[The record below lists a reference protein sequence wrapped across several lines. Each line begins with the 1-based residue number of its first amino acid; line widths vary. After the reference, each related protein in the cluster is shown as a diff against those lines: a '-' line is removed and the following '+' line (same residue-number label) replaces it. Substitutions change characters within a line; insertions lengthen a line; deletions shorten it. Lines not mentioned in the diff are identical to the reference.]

1 MPVSAS
7 TVQFSYVGD
16 GVTTTFPFPSRF
28 LTAADLL
35 VGVNGAQ
42 IVSGFTVTGAGND
55 AGGNVV
61 FSVAPVNGA
70 AITLIRAPA
79 ISQLL
84 DFVNNQ
90 TVLAENIDNSLDKL
104 TIVSQYL
111 SYLLDR
117 TLKLSQF
124 DTGLTGNYDLM
135 TKRLTNMAAPVDA
148 NDAARL
154 ADVQNI
160 VSTTGNVPSPT
171 GGQIGFVLKAISAG
185 VFGWIAAGSPTA
197 PDGSLAA
204 PGYSFANELSTGFLR
219 PSAGVLQAAIL
230 GVLKAELTAA
240 QFRLLVPLVQSMATA
255 VTAGTNA
262 QGQGPLTN
270 VLNVVTTTAANP
282 SGVTLPTPV
291 AGQSIRVVNRGTNP
305 INLYPA
311 AGGTIGALAI
321 NTPLSLPVG
330 VMVDLFARTTTQWE
344 GYAPQALNTN
354 LTDLAAPTYVR
365 GDLIR
370 RGATTLERLALGT
383 FGQVLVSDGVDA
395 KWQTGSPIL
404 LATKTASAS
413 ASLSFTEFN
422 NAVFSSYRFEFDDI
436 LPATNAVGFFVRFS
450 TNGGSSYDAGA
461 TDYNSVMEDY
471 STAGNAGAAGNLSA
485 IEIVRGSAASNTSGS
500 GGIVGDARLVNA
512 GNGAKRTK
520 IYGLLGYLTSTPQ
533 LAVGRF
539 YGHRVAL
546 QDTDAVQF
554 LFSSGNIASGTIRM
568 YGIV

>member
-90 TVLAENIDNSLDKL
+90 TVLAENIDNGLDKL
-104 TIVSQYL
+104 TIVAQYL

-124 DTGLTGNYDLM
+124 DTGLAGDYDLM
-135 TKRLTNMAAPVDA
+135 LKRLTNMAAPVDA

-154 ADVQNI
+154 VDLQSVVAG
-160 VSTTGNVPSPT
+160 SGNVPLPT
-171 GGQIGFVLKAISAG
+171 VGQIGFVLKAISTG

-204 PGYSFANELSTGFLR
+204 PGYSFASELNTGFLR

-230 GVLKAELTAA
+230 GVLKAELTAS

-262 QGQGPLTN
+262 QGQGALTN
-270 VLNVVTTTAANP
+270 SLNVVTATAANP
-282 SGVTLPTPV
+282 AGVTLPTPV

-311 AGGTIGALAI
+311 VGGTIGALAI
-321 NTPLSLPVG
+321 NTPLLIPVG
-330 VMVDLFARTTTQWE
+330 VAVDLFARTTAQWE
-344 GYAPQALNTN
+344 GYAPQPRSAAL
-354 LTDLAAPTYVR
+354 
-365 GDLIR
+365 
-370 RGATTLERLALGT
+370 
-383 FGQVLVSDGVDA
+383 DGI
-395 KWQTGSPIL
+395 T
-404 LATKTASAS
+404 
-413 ASLSFTEFN
+413 
-422 NAVFSSYRFEFDDI
+422 
-436 LPATNAVGFFVRFS
+436 
-450 TNGGSSYDAGA
+450 TNGGVTTADLTAATLVTAAETIAANNTDTALPTSAAVKAYVDATSFVKAWGNINTASSSGTYTRAGTLVTVTLAGHGMTTGQSVYLDFTTGTA
-461 TDYNSVMEDY
+461 TDGYYAVTVIDANTFTVTD
-471 STAGNAGAAGNLSA
+471 
-485 IEIVRGSAASNTSGS
+485 AASGSTSGN
-500 GGIVGDARLVNA
+500 VTRNA
-512 GNGAKRTK
+512 WVRAG
-520 IYGLLGYLTSTPQ
+520 S
-533 LAVGRF
+533 
-539 YGHRVAL
+539 
-546 QDTDAVQF
+546 
-554 LFSSGNIASGTIRM
+554 NIASLTRGTGTLVVTFTTPMSDANYACVITTGNLNSLPSAGAHVGWV
-568 YGIV
+568 YAYATGSVSIGISDNNTDTGTNSEALNFVVYR